1 MFSSM
6 TRSLIGNLI
15 SLKPNSLSN
24 ILSAFRVL
32 DGLRSVGY
40 KYLTNH
46 HLEHSLSL
54 IFLMLLKP
62 FFGWSNPFGD

>member
-1 MFSSM
+1 M
-6 TRSLIGNLI
+6 GNLI
-15 SLKPNSLSN
+15 SLKPNSISNFLST
-24 ILSAFRVL
+24 FRVL

-46 HLEHSLSL
+46 HLKHSLPL